1 MTNTFRTSTLPVSV
15 SSLVPHRAP
24 MLILEELQECTEEF
38 ARGVMVVQPGNPYLS
53 ARRMLS
59 AAAYPELV
67 AQLFAASRGYLV
79 RSEAHAPQVGYL
91 AGISDFRIAREA
103 SVGERLLIEFESA
116 QRIGNVAMI
125 TGSVKSGEERLAEGQ
140 IKLYLAES
148 MERPACLMSIE
159 SQGGNVRDSILE
171 SLHSI
176 GALSDCPG
184 VFAEFCFRSD
194 ASVFCGHFPGCP
206 ILPGVVL
213 IEATQAVCEKKA
225 GRPWAVRQIEWA
237 KYARTILPEEMVR
250 LEIKPTEK
258 AGTQL
263 ARFTRDGQSTASLL
277 LQMGEI

>member
-1 MTNTFRTSTLPVSV
+1 
-15 SSLVPHRAP
+15 
-24 MLILEELQECTEEF
+24 MLILEELRECTEEF
-38 ARGVMVVQPGNPYLS
+38 ARGAMVVQPGNPYLS
-53 ARRMLS
+53 ARGMLG

-67 AQLFAASRGYLV
+67 AQLFAAGRGYLV
-79 RSEAHAPQVGYL
+79 RSEAQAPQVGYMV
-91 AGISDFRIAREA
+91 GISDFRIAREA
-103 SVGERLLIEFESA
+103 SFGERLLIEIESA
-116 QRIGNVAMI
+116 RRIANVAMI

-148 MERPACLMSIE
+148 IERPACLMSIE
-159 SQGGNVRDSILE
+159 SQECNVRNSIFE

-176 GALSDCPG
+176 GVLPDGLG

-194 ASVFCGHFPGCP
+194 ASVFCGHFPGYP

-213 IEATQAVCEKKA
+213 IEATQAVCEKTA
-225 GRPWAVRQIEWA
+225 GKPLAVRQIEWA

-263 ARFTRDGQSTASLL
+263 ARFTRDGQLTASILL
-277 LQMGEI
+277 RMGEI